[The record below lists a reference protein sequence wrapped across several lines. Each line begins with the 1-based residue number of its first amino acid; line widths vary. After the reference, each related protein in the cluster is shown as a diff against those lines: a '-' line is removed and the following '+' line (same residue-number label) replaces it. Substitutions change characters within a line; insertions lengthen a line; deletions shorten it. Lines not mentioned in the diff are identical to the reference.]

1 MLYIKFKQHKYSW
14 LILILSGVTAGLA
27 FLVKVAGAFIIPV
40 CLYILYE
47 NKVSFKKYLHFLLP
61 FSLVTLAY
69 YSYAYYLAPDLITRL
84 LFNQANR
91 NFFGPLNIFYS
102 LITIRFQNFPLD
114 TYWFW
119 GFISLLIISIRN
131 YSKHY
136 ILTISFVSF
145 LMVYLLLGGVNYPWY
160 PLPFLPIFISAAA
173 YETYSLLK
181 HPSLVSLFSFF
192 ILPFS
197 SSFYWGYMVYRQNEN
212 NISIYRLFLLL
223 FVFLVLLTQNK
234 IPKLRKY
241 SFIWVLVFILVLY
254 QINKW
259 NLQAYQYILA
269 NWNELPVEL
278 TVN

>member
-1 MLYIKFKQHKYSW
+1 
-14 LILILSGVTAGLA
+14 
-27 FLVKVAGAFIIPV
+27 
-40 CLYILYE
+40 
-47 NKVSFKKYLHFLLP
+47 
-61 FSLVTLAY
+61 
-69 YSYAYYLAPDLITRL
+69 
-84 LFNQANR
+84 
-91 NFFGPLNIFYS
+91 
-102 LITIRFQNFPLD
+102 
-114 TYWFW
+114 
-119 GFISLLIISIRN
+119 
-131 YSKHY
+131 
-136 ILTISFVSF
+136 
-145 LMVYLLLGGVNYPWY
+145 MVYLLLGGVNYPWY

-269 NWNELPVEL
+269 NWNEPPVEL